1 MSKPVLEVTDLK
13 ITFRGRRRDVE
24 AVRGCSIKLHPG
36 EILGLVG
43 ESGSGKSQLSLAC
56 MGLTAESGDVSGSI
70 LLTGIEI
77 VGADRELIRDLR
89 GDKIAMIFQN
99 PMTALNPFYRVGEQL
114 ADILRVHHE
123 ITVEE
128 ALSKLEKS
136 FVEVALPDPKAA
148 LKKFPHQ
155 FSGGQLQRIIIA
167 LAVSCEAKVLI
178 ADEPTTALD
187 VTTQKQVTDLLRR
200 LVDELQMGLIFITH
214 DMSVVSE
221 MADRVAVMRKGQ
233 IVEQGAIAEVMG
245 NPQDEYT
252 RLLLASV
259 PMLGDK
265 KSNPPCS
272 GFTTQD
278 DRIEGAAFL
287 RVRQLSKTY
296 PTRRGV
302 VHALREV
309 DFRLMAGECTALVG
323 ESGSGKTTLA
333 MSLLQL
339 LQPSSGQIYFEGK
352 EISRVERKALREARR
367 NISVVF
373 QNPYSSL
380 NPRMRIIDI
389 VGEPLLVLT
398 DLDKETIKQ
407 RVIDSLEAVG
417 LSQEHLRRYPHAFS
431 GGQRQRI
438 AIARALV
445 LEPKLIILDEPTAAL
460 DVSVQ
465 AQVVEL
471 LNELRARK
479 KVAFL
484 FITHDLALVERLANR
499 VLVLYKGEIIERGTV
514 EEVFQSPKHSYT
526 KELLSSA
533 PRYET
538 FQKNIHKS

>member
-1 MSKPVLEVTDLK
+1 MEL
-13 ITFRGRRRDVE
+13 
-24 AVRGCSIKLHPG
+24 
-36 EILGLVG
+36 
-43 ESGSGKSQLSLAC
+43 
-56 MGLTAESGDVSGSI
+56 
-70 LLTGIEI
+70 
-77 VGADRELIRDLR
+77 VGADKEIIRNLR

-114 ADILRVHHE
+114 ADILRVHHDL
-123 ITVEE
+123 TVKE
-128 ALSKLEKS
+128 ARSRLEKS
-136 FVEVALPDPKAA
+136 FVEVALPDPKSA
-148 LKKFPHQ
+148 LNKFPHQ
-155 FSGGQLQRIIIA
+155 FSGGQLQRIMIA

-187 VTTQKQVTDLLRR
+187 VTTQRQVTELLRR
-200 LVDELQMGLIFITH
+200 LVDELKMGLIFITH

-221 MADRVAVMRKGQ
+221 LADRVAVMREGE
-233 IVEQGAIAEVMG
+233 IIEQGTIAEVMG
-245 NPQDEYT
+245 NPQDAYT
-252 RLLLASV
+252 QLLLASV

-265 KSNPPCS
+265 KSTPPSS
-272 GFTTQD
+272 GFDTQEE
-278 DRIEGAAFL
+278 RLEGAAFL

-296 PTRRGV
+296 PTRGGL
-302 VHALREV
+302 VHALKDV

-333 MSLLQL
+333 MSLLHL
-339 LQPSSGQIYFEGK
+339 LQPSSGRIFFDGK
-352 EISRVERKALREARR
+352 EISGADRKALKEARR

-380 NPRMRIIDI
+380 NPRMRILDI

-398 DLDKETIKQ
+398 DLDKDAIRQ
-407 RVIDSLEAVG
+407 RVIVSLEAVG
-417 LSQEHLRRYPHAFS
+417 LSEEHLRRYPHAFS

-438 AIARALV
+438 ALARALV

-471 LNELRARK
+471 LNELRKRK
-479 KVAFL
+479 KVAFF

-514 EEVFQSPKHSYT
+514 EEACKRRWQVHF
-526 KELLSSA
+526 
-533 PRYET
+533 YET
-538 FQKNIHKS
+538 LLRNGHSHIQVF